1 MRFLLF
7 GKSKKN
13 QKRLGEYICERMY
26 RQGKGGY
33 MNTSKRMQY
42 ANELNS
48 NGIDT
53 FSAYVHGQAERVG
66 DETKRNIKSCSYQP
80 DKEKTYIEVNP
91 NKQKN
96 GGEKLI
102 TKYSDLKEKV
112 KQILKEL
119 SKSPEDLDM
128 IRADFCFNSKNEESY
143 HEYKKLHR
151 LLISCL
157 AKAYKF
163 KNCYQ
168 SKDLWTHESLS
179 IAIKKSDSE
188 IENYNKKKESNGKD
202 ENCNR
207 LEIRSKLM
215 RGSTLEYQFLLKWFE
230 RLDKA
235 KGMYKEV
242 QQESNRQL
250 EKLYKEDLK
259 KKKRDRDYLSLN
271 AFLMQYRECIYCRRQ
286 MIDLLSRFEEVEAP
300 EKKADKFKEKHKI
313 EYFSQRDIDFLV
325 DVLKKKLIEYFES

>member
-1 MRFLLF
+1 M
-7 GKSKKN
+7 N
-13 QKRLGEYICERMY
+13 IQKR
-26 RQGKGGY
+26 
-33 MNTSKRMQY
+33 TTY
-42 ANELNS
+42 ANKLNS

-53 FSAYVHGQAERVG
+53 FSAYVNGQAERVG
-66 DETKRNIKSCSYQP
+66 DETQRNIKSCSYQP
-80 DKEKTYIEVNP
+80 DKDKTYIEVNA
-91 NKQKN
+91 NKKKD

-102 TKYSDLKEKV
+102 TKYSEFKEKV
-112 KQILKEL
+112 KQILNEL
-119 SKSPEDLDM
+119 SKTPDDLDM
-128 IRADFCFNSKNEESY
+128 IRADFCFNSKNEKSY
-143 HEYKKLHR
+143 HEYEKLHR

-179 IAIKKSDSE
+179 IAIKKSDAE

-202 ENCNR
+202 ESCNR

-215 RGSTLEYQFLLKWFE
+215 HGSSLEYQFLQKWFE

-235 KGMYKEV
+235 REMFKDV
-242 QQESNRQL
+242 QEESNKNL
-250 EKLYKEDLK
+250 EKLYKEDLM

>member
-1 MRFLLF
+1 M
-7 GKSKKN
+7 N
-13 QKRLGEYICERMY
+13 IQKR
-26 RQGKGGY
+26 
-33 MNTSKRMQY
+33 TTY
-42 ANELNS
+42 AEELNT

-53 FSAYVHGQAERVG
+53 FSAYVSGQAERIG
-66 DETKRNIKSCSYQP
+66 DDTQRNVKSCNYQT
-80 DKEKTYIEVNP
+80 DKDRTYIEVNA

-96 GGEKLI
+96 GNEKLI
-102 TKYSDLKEKV
+102 TKYSEFKAKLKE
-112 KQILKEL
+112 ILKEL

-128 IRADFCFNSKNEESY
+128 IRADFCFNSKNVESY

-179 IAIKKSDSE
+179 IAIKKSDAE
-188 IENYNKKKESNGKD
+188 IENYNKKKESSGHD
-202 ENCNR
+202 ESCNR
-207 LEIRSKLM
+207 LDIRSKLM
-215 RGSTLEYQFLLKWFE
+215 RGSSLEYQFLCKWFE

-235 KGMYKEV
+235 RGMFKEV
-242 QQESNRQL
+242 QEESNRQL
-250 EKLYKEDLK
+250 EKLYKDDLK

-271 AFLMQYRECIYCRRQ
+271 AFLMQHRECIYCRKQ
-286 MIDLLSRFEEVEAP
+286 MIDLLSRFDEIGDP

>member
-1 MRFLLF
+1 M
-7 GKSKKN
+7 N
-13 QKRLGEYICERMY
+13 IQKRTAYV
-26 RQGKGGY
+26 
-33 MNTSKRMQY
+33 
-42 ANELNS
+42 NELNS

-53 FSAYVHGQAERVG
+53 FSAYVNGQAERVG
-66 DETKRNIKSCSYQP
+66 DETQRNVKSCNYQP
-80 DKEKTYIEVNP
+80 DKERTYIEVNA
-91 NKQKN
+91 NKKKD

-102 TKYSDLKEKV
+102 TKYSEFKEKV
-112 KQILKEL
+112 KQILNEL

-179 IAIKKSDSE
+179 IAIKKSDAE
-188 IENYNKKKESNGKD
+188 IENYNKKKESNGHD
-202 ENCNR
+202 ESCNR

-215 RGSTLEYQFLLKWFE
+215 NGSSLEYQFLQKWFE

-235 KGMYKEV
+235 KGMFKAV
-242 QQESNRQL
+242 QEESNKQL
-250 EKLYKEDLK
+250 EKLYKEDLM

-271 AFLMQYRECIYCRRQ
+271 AFLMQYRECIYSRRQ
-286 MIDLLSRFEEVEAP
+286 MIDLLSRFDEIGDP

>member
-1 MRFLLF
+1 
-7 GKSKKN
+7 
-13 QKRLGEYICERMY
+13 MY
-26 RQGKGGY
+26 RRERSKD
-33 MNTSKRMQY
+33 MNTSKRMKY
-42 ANELNS
+42 ADELNT

-53 FSAYVHGQAERVG
+53 LSAYVHGQAERIG
-66 DETKRNIKSCSYQP
+66 NETQRNIKSCSYQP
-80 DKEKTYIEVNP
+80 DKERTYIEVNA

-96 GGEKLI
+96 GNEKLI
-102 TKYSDLKEKV
+102 TKYSEFKAKLKE
-112 KQILKEL
+112 ILKEL
-119 SKSPEDLDM
+119 SKKPEDLDM
-128 IRADFCFNSKNEESY
+128 IRADFCFNSKNEKSY

-163 KNCYQ
+163 KNCYH

-179 IAIKKSDSE
+179 IAIKKSDAE

-202 ENCNR
+202 ESCNR

-215 RGSTLEYQFLLKWFE
+215 HGSSLEYHFLCKWFE

-235 KGMYKEV
+235 REMFKEV
-242 QQESNRQL
+242 QEESNRQL

-271 AFLMQYRECIYCRRQ
+271 AFLMQYRECIYCRKQ
-286 MIDLLSRFEEVEAP
+286 MIDLLSRFDEIGDP

-313 EYFSQRDIDFLV
+313 EYFSQRDIDFLIE
-325 DVLKKKLIEYFES
+325 VLKKKLIEYFES